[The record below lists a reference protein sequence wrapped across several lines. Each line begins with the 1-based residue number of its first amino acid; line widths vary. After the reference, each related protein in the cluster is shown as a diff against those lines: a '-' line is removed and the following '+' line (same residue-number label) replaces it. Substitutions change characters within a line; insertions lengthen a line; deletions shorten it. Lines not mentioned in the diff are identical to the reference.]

1 MVTTSVGVNDKYLT
15 LVSFFLPTI
24 FQNTVLIMSLCSI
37 NISVVDMFIILSRVR
52 ATAQGARLAAG
63 QC

>member
-1 MVTTSVGVNDKYLT
+1 MVTTLVGVGDKYLT
-15 LVSFFLPTI
+15 LVQLFCTLYFRILCFLCL
-24 FQNTVLIMSLCSI
+24 VCSL